1 MQFGCITTRAWALG
15 RRRCLFVA
23 DCISTVTVMYLQ
35 WHVEKGAA
43 SYMNVRYSIYRY
55 A

>member
-1 MQFGCITTRAWALG
+1 
-15 RRRCLFVA
+15 
-23 DCISTVTVMYLQ
+23 MYLQ